1 MMLSMLL
8 ALALQ
13 GTLPP
18 PPPRDLFDRLE
29 GEWICRQEMLASG
42 PLWRTEIWWSQ
53 EDGSAAGRIM
63 IASRRLA
70 SGEAMHPDIDML
82 FSRRGRGP
90 RLTYQPAEGRPVRY
104 RLARRSRLE
113 AAFQA
118 IGHGSPRIISYRLN
132 GQRLEVRHIL
142 AGGGT
147 QRWFYQRPGL
157 HQGIGGCDGRR

>member
-42 PLWRTEIWWSQ
+42 QLWRTEIWWSQ

-82 FSRRGRGP
+82 FSRRVTGGP
-90 RLTYQPAEGRPVRY
+90 A
-104 RLARRSRLE
+104 
-113 AAFQA
+113 
-118 IGHGSPRIISYRLN
+118 
-132 GQRLEVRHIL
+132 
-142 AGGGT
+142 
-147 QRWFYQRPGL
+147 
-157 HQGIGGCDGRR
+157 